1 MTVADGKCK
10 EQATYLDFVLNKG
23 HKLAKPNIP

>member
-1 MTVADGKCK
+1 MTVAEGKCK
-10 EQATYLDFVLNKG
+10 EQATYLEFVLKG